1 VPDTDRADIELHELL
16 DEYLSAIGQG
26 DLLTAIRVVRELIAA
41 AIFRQSDLLDA
52 AGDAGFG
59 WDDISA
65 AVGADA
71 DRAAPQILYT
81 FGPPA
86 DRQPRDWQ
94 SPGAQRG
101 GLRVVP
107 PEGL

>member
-1 VPDTDRADIELHELL
+1 MDRADVELQDLL
-16 DEYLSAIGQG
+16 DEYLAAIGGG
-26 DLLTAIRVVRELIAA
+26 DLLSAIRVVRELIAA
-41 AIFRQSDLLDA
+41 AIFRQSDLLDE

-65 AVGADA
+65 AVGTDA

-81 FGPPA
+81 FGPPP
-86 DRQPRDWQ
+86 DRELRDWQ
-94 SPGAQRG
+94 TPGAQRG

-107 PEGL
+107 PEGR

>member
-1 VPDTDRADIELHELL
+1 MDRADNELHDLL
-16 DEYLSAIGQG
+16 DGYLGAIGQG
-26 DLLTAIRVVRELIAA
+26 DLLSAIRVIRELIAA
-41 AIFRQSDLLDA
+41 AIFRQSDLLDE

-71 DRAAPQILYT
+71 DRAAPQILYS
-81 FGPPA
+81 FGPPP
-86 DRQPRDWQ
+86 DRQLREWQ
-94 SPGAQRG
+94 SPGAKRG

-107 PEGL
+107 PEGR